1 MTAARLQS
9 GEGRVLKIDAGESV
23 VAEAVLP
30 SASVL
35 ERTLKIDTGDSVGGI
50 DTGDS
55 VEGER
60 SEAVQAL
67 GPISGD
73 AGRTSA
79 SEGKVNEGASRD
91 MA

>member
-1 MTAARLQS
+1 MTAAGLQS
-9 GEGRVLKIDAGESV
+9 GEGRVLKIGAGESV
-23 VAEAVLP
+23 VNAAVLP
-30 SASVL
+30 SASIL
-35 ERTLKIDTGDSVGGI
+35 ERTLKI

-60 SEAVQAL
+60 SEAAQAS
-67 GPISGD
+67 GPVSGD

-79 SEGKVNEGASRD
+79 SEGKVNEGASLD